1 MSGVDKSSLGLNTA
15 KKQVPRNVPQL
26 SLAALAEQQTQS
38 SDFQKVD
45 RNRSGVLKEKCS
57 NVPDRVYDES
67 SLASNLSKLT
77 LSVSKQRPL
86 EHIDSV
92 RKPLGLTDNLKTS
105 KQPPIKPVRI
115 GVPTK
120 PTSFSLAELAKEH
133 NSSPPGSSSWVFST
147 SPRQQNTNPQMSGLS
162 LAQLAQQQTGSP
174 PTGSMSNLKKHSKHS
189 KSTDSSLANSAKHHS
204 KQSNIMAANV
214 DTQSSDSSI
223 NMAALEYQQWNVT
236 KGDLGSSS
244 KSSVSNSPQGNPYDH
259 PPKVKET
266 IASHQATKGFSLSAL
281 AAKHEEKITTVAQSA
296 PPRDHRT
303 QLIQD
308 VKERNSER
316 KLLPPPG
323 FKPKQTIDLSA
334 LAAQHKLPE
343 QHHTDQVTALKLPP
357 KLLKEVL
364 TTKPSIFGQ
373 TLCCNYSQV
382 SPPVKLHGSKNLFYP
397 KFSFVRQMSHSSN
410 SPVIDVNPLVPFD
423 FSTPS
428 PDDIVLRKQEGAFT
442 RTGNYI
448 TFGRSHISLILTTKQ
463 LISLMRRI

>member
-1 MSGVDKSSLGLNTA
+1 MSGADKSTLGLNAATA
-15 KKQVPRNVPQL
+15 KKQAASRNSPQL

-45 RNRSGVLKEKCS
+45 SNRTGVLKEKCS
-57 NVPDRVYDES
+57 NVPDRIYDDS
-67 SLASNLSKLT
+67 NLASNLSKLT

-86 EHIDSV
+86 EHVDSV
-92 RKPLGLTDNLKTS
+92 RKPPGLTDNLKTS
-105 KQPPIKPVRI
+105 KHPPIKPVGM

-120 PTSFSLAELAKEH
+120 STSFSLAELAKEH
-133 NSSPPGSSSWVFST
+133 KSSPPGSSSWVFST

-174 PTGSMSNLKKHSKHS
+174 PTGSMSYLKKHSKS
-189 KSTDSSLANSAKHHS
+189 ADSSLAALAKHHS
-204 KQSNIMAANV
+204 KQSNLMAANL
-214 DTQSSDSSI
+214 DTQSSDSNIS
-223 NMAALEYQQWNVT
+223 MAALECEQWNVT
-236 KGDLGSSS
+236 KGDLGSNS
-244 KSSVSNSPQGNPYDH
+244 KSSVSSSPQKNPCEH

-266 IASHQATKGFSLSAL
+266 IVSHQATKGFSLSAL
-281 AAKHEEKITTVAQSA
+281 AAKHEERITTSIQNA
-296 PPRDHRT
+296 PARDHRT

-343 QHHTDQVTALKLPP
+343 QHYTDQVTALKLPP
-357 KLLKEVL
+357 KVLKEVL

-382 SPPVKLHGSKNLFYP
+382 SPPVKLHGSKSLFYP

-410 SPVIDVNPLVPFD
+410 SPEIDVNPLVPFD

-442 RTGNYI
+442 RTGN
-448 TFGRSHISLILTTKQ
+448 
-463 LISLMRRI
+463 